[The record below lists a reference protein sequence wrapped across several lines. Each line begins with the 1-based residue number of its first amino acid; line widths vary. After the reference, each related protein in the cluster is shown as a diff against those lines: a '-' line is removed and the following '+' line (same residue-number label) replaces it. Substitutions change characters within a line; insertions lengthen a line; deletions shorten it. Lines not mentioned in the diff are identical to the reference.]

1 MTEKGEMDN
10 FKEEV
15 RTEIKQMASS
25 VDKMAGAVQ
34 TLVENDIRKQE
45 REDRQVDLN
54 DRTGKRLLKLEE
66 FRENILI
73 SRAKESPARDFLNRY
88 WPILSIVA
96 IIATAYVTKTFIK

>member
-1 MTEKGEMDN
+1 MTEKSEMDD

-15 RTEIKQMASS
+15 RTEIKQMAAS

-45 REDRQVDLN
+45 REDRQIDLN

-66 FRENILI
+66 FREDILI
-73 SRAKESPARDFLNRY
+73 SRATESSAREFLNKY

-96 IIATAYVTKTFIK
+96 VVATAYLTKMFIK